1 MTALTLADA
10 TAAADRRM
18 VYEDFIDD
26 CFEDDPD
33 LVVKVA
39 DLNAAFVRS
48 PRHTWSSDPA
58 YVRDVLDSPRNQLP
72 REDLITQ
79 QAGHRAAYSPAER
92 TRRLDVLAGTDHES
106 HPDREYRLFWRD
118 GCRWLRLAPVD
129 TGAVTA
135 PDPERPTLAQ
145 FVRATVDRARQPK
158 DRPILLSALYTAIA
172 DSYARAYGVR
182 PSRRDMSD
190 ALDLAPRCSR
200 SRRAA
205 GVHLVVWGT
214 DR

>member
-1 MTALTLADA
+1 MPALNLAEA
-10 TAAADRRM
+10 IAAADRRM

-26 CFEDDPD
+26 YFEDAPEI
-33 LVVKVA
+33 VVKVS

-48 PRHTWSSDPA
+48 PRHRWAFDPA
-58 YVRDVLDSPRNQLP
+58 YVRDMIDNPRNQLT

-92 TRRLDVLAGTDHES
+92 TRRLDVLVGTDHES

-129 TGAVTA
+129 TGAVPA

-158 DRPILLSALYTAIA
+158 DRPILLSALYDTIATA
-172 DSYARAYGVR
+172 YGRAYGVR

-205 GVHLVVWGT
+205 GMHLVVWGT
-214 DR
+214 ER